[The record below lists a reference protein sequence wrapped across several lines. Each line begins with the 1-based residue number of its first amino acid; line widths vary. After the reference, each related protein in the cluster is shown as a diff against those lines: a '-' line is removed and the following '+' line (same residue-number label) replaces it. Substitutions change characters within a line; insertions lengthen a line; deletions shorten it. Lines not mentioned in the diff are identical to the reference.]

1 MIKELVLNYSSF
13 IKLTK
18 KESIIAILSG
28 IFGAIAETIAI
39 YFLAEII
46 RNLEYLNISQE
57 SLNFNINL
65 AKGPLVFLFFSIASS
80 IIFFVSNKYLVIC
93 KSKLE
98 MIIRKDITKRILNLD
113 WPYFINLDQGEIS
126 KTIIAEGEQISTGFM
141 YFLSAIIFFL
151 ISTTYLIICL
161 FLVKNTLLILIF
173 YAFIA
178 LRIYKYYSR
187 AASRLGKNLSLITTK
202 IGKSCSAIF
211 NNLKYIRSNGKENIA
226 LEDSNEIFHEFSNA
240 YKRSMT
246 ASYKS
251 KQVTEI
257 LTAIFIFIAVFYILL
272 FRKFDNDI
280 ILSLSLFIRLAPRIY
295 NTQTRLLDAT
305 ALISWPKIYKQNK
318 QWTEKYKSVEQVN
331 QIKIDSKEPNIV
343 FKSVWYKYPQSEN
356 WVFKKMNFEIS
367 TNEFIGI
374 SGKSGSGK
382 TTIIDL
388 ITGLIQPSKGNILI
402 SNQNLKDI
410 DLKYWRSKLGIVF
423 QESYLI
429 NGTIAENIALGE
441 KNINR
446 AKVKESLINANAF
459 EFVKNL
465 DKGIDENILDRGS
478 RFSGGQKQRLAL
490 ARALY
495 KDPKIL
501 IMDEPTNAL
510 DINSEKIFIKSLKKI
525 SGSKIIIIVSHKDRI
540 LNSCDRVI
548 KINKNLIEIIKA

>member
-80 IIFFVSNKYLVIC
+80 IIFFISNKYLVIC

-343 FKSVWYKYPQSEN
+343 FKSVWYKYPESEN

-429 NGTIAENIALGE
+429 NGSIAENIALGE

-459 EFVKNL
+459 EFVENL